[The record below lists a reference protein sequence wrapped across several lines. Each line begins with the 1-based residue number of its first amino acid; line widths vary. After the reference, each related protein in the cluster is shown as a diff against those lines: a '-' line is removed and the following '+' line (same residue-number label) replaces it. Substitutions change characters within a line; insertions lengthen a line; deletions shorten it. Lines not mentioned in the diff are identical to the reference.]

1 MLLLALTPSIVRR
14 TFLSTAIAPVWAVGE
29 EEVRDCNEAVYL
41 ILRVQEATQ
50 QEKRLVKSGK
60 FRDLQ
65 RANVKY
71 AIQLMLKNYAFQ
83 DAVNSASALVPQS
96 KLIEASQTG
105 RDAVEALQ
113 NVLEY
118 FDASSRSLNV
128 ETISGEKLEFV
139 VRALEAANS
148 RVDAFLTYLPPDE
161 VTKAQTVVK
170 NENTKNQAE
179 YEKATSETYLNP
191 APKA

>member
-1 MLLLALTPSIVRR
+1 MTPTLLRR
-14 TFLSTAIAPVWAVGE
+14 SFLSTGAVTLTRPVFAMGE

-71 AIQLMLKNYAFQ
+71 AIQLMLKNYAFA

-96 KLIEASQTG
+96 KLIEATQTG
-105 RDAVEALQ
+105 RDAIEALQ

-128 ETISGEKLEFV
+128 ETISGEKLDFV
-139 VRALEAANS
+139 IRALEAAS
-148 RVDAFLTYLPPDE
+148 TRVDAFLTYLPPDE
-161 VTKAQTVVK
+161 VTKAKVVVS
-170 NENTKNQAE
+170 NENQKNLAE
-179 YEKATSETYLNP
+179 YQKATEGESYLNP
-191 APKA
+191 PPKA